1 MISKRLFLV
10 LAVAAAVGACAPP
23 PAPAAVGGPFSL
35 VDHNGRAV
43 DQSLLEGKWSAI
55 YFGFTYC
62 PDACPATLQVLAEAQ
77 KKLGPQGDKLQVIL
91 LSVDPERD
99 TPALLRTY
107 LDNPAFPKGTIG
119 LTGTPQQ
126 VDAAAK
132 AYKAYYKKVGEGDDY
147 TMDHAS
153 MTYLMDPKG
162 RFSRIIGHGTSPEET
177 ARIISEAMAGKT

>member
-1 MISKRLFLV
+1 MISKRLSLV

-77 KKLGPQGDKLQVIL
+77 KKLGPQGDMLQVIL
-91 LSVDPERD
+91 LSVDPESWRQEIPLIEAHFD
-99 TPALLRTY
+99 FIGERLPEPLR
-107 LDNPAFPKGTIG
+107 
-119 LTGTPQQ
+119 
-126 VDAAAK
+126 AK
-132 AYKAYYKKVGEGDDY
+132 LEQLEKR
-147 TMDHAS
+147 
-153 MTYLMDPKG
+153 L
-162 RFSRIIGHGTSPEET
+162 
-177 ARIISEAMAGKT
+177 SE